1 MRFMNISKYVTID
14 CLRNK
19 KTSFEFYR
27 QGKLKWLTAVTYFD
41 VDSEIA
47 NNFMRK
53 VCYF

>member
-1 MRFMNISKYVTID
+1 MLLSIV

-19 KTSFEFYR
+19 KTSFEF
-27 QGKLKWLTAVTYFD
+27 LTAVTNFE